1 MEPEALEWLESR
13 IVAYDLLRQLY
24 LGPPT
29 GEVLALVAGVELV
42 SQIMPPAMRE
52 GVELMQGF
60 SRDETVLRALAE
72 EYTRLFVGP
81 GQIPVP
87 PFESCYR
94 TGDGLVMQEVTTQV
108 RRAYLE
114 AGLLVRRLHSDPDDH
129 LGIECE
135 FLYVLAERAAGALK
149 RGDSTEAGI
158 WHAKRRQFLQ
168 DHLLRWGPQF
178 CERLLAAASHPF
190 FRGLAL
196 FTQGVLDVEA
206 QELAEEI

>member
-1 MEPEALEWLESR
+1 MEPETLEWLDSR

-42 SQIMPPAMRE
+42 SQPVPPVMRE
-52 GVELMQGF
+52 GVELMQGL

-108 RRAYLE
+108 RRAYLD
-114 AGLLVRRLHSDPDDH
+114 AGLLARRLHSDPVPSSP
-129 LGIECE
+129 I
-135 FLYVLAERAAGALK
+135 VAARGA
-149 RGDSTEAGI
+149 DS
-158 WHAKRRQFLQ
+158 RM
-168 DHLLRWGPQF
+168 
-178 CERLLAAASHPF
+178 
-190 FRGLAL
+190 
-196 FTQGVLDVEA
+196 VEA
-206 QELAEEI
+206 VRRALLGLEVPGKHQALVKPWDQELAYGLMETKDADYEGLRELVRRFGLVELREAGQGHRR